1 MYFVVN
7 YYCFRLYLP
16 SELSVKEM
24 LKTYVEENPA
34 NSVSYSIY
42 WRLVKDLGI
51 SFTKLGNEQCST
63 CDGYDQHKADE
74 VCGGRQF
81 LISYYLIDKHFGLN

>member
-1 MYFVVN
+1 MNVFCLLIYQVNDYF
-7 YYCFRLYLP
+7 FRLYLP

-24 LKTYVEENPA
+24 HKRYVEENPA
-34 NSVSYSIY
+34 NSVSYSTY
-42 WRLVKDLGI
+42 WRLVMDLGI

-81 LISYYLIDKHFGLN
+81 LISD